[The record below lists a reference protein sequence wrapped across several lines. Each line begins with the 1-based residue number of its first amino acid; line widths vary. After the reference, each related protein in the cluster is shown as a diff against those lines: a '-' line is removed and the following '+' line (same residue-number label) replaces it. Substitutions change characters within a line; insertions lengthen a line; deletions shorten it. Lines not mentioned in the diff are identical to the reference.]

1 MGQIVKLTQAL
12 RMNYE
17 FSRVYHKGRYLSG
30 RYVVLH
36 YLRRPGRINRLG
48 VTASRKIKGSVRRN
62 RIKRL
67 LRESYRLTEDQL
79 AAGYDLILVGRE
91 TADKPD
97 YKSVSRDVRRLLLKS
112 GIFKAPLPEA
122 GVRQPDEDNQPGQP
136 DQSTGE

>member
-36 YLRRPGRINRLG
+36 YIRRPGRINRLG

-79 AAGYDLILVGRE
+79 ATGYDLILVGRE

-97 YKSVSRDVRRLLLKS
+97 YQSVSRDVRRLLLKS
-112 GIFKAPLPEA
+112 GICKAP
-122 GVRQPDEDNQPGQP
+122 GPDEHNQPGPP